1 MSDDWTFHV
10 HVEFN
15 EQEQAQFDALSLQMD
30 EALDKIV
37 AYLAAKSGRDD
48 VASLPQNKI
57 ERLRAEASNLAEA
70 LDVVQTEEEL
80 DGLDDP
86 AEDDG
91 DEDDEQGGDDG
102 DDEWDPDAAADKL
115 ANLDRDLLQLLAQHR
130 AALNKARA
138 HCFRAAVRSQREM
151 VARSQ

>member
-1 MSDDWTFHV
+1 MGDDVYVSV
-10 HVEFN
+10 HFN
-15 EQEQAQFDALSLQMD
+15 EKEQLQWDALCLRMD
-30 EALDKIV
+30 EALNKIV
-37 AYLAAKSGRDD
+37 AYLAAKSGCDD

-57 ERLRAEASNLAEA
+57 ERLKAEASNLAEA
-70 LDVVQTEEEL
+70 LDVVQTDEEL

-138 HCFRAAVRSQREM
+138 HCFRAAMR
-151 VARSQ
+151 ARRDDAA

>member
-1 MSDDWTFHV
+1 MSDDV
-10 HVEFN
+10 HVSVHFN
-15 EQEQAQFDALSLQMD
+15 EKEQLQWDALCLRMD
-30 EALDKIV
+30 EALNKIV
-37 AYLAAKSGRDD
+37 AYLAAKSGCDD

-57 ERLRAEASNLAEA
+57 ERVKAEASNLADA

-102 DDEWDPDAAADKL
+102 DDEWGP
-115 ANLDRDLLQLLAQHR
+115 RRSGRQ
-130 AALNKARA
+130 ARQS
-138 HCFRAAVRSQREM
+138 RSRP
-151 VARSQ
+151 VATSCPASRCA